1 MRVIALLILAITPG
15 LFSSGSQAA
24 VETAIPTWQV
34 GPDVDTT
41 WEEANAWVTSLG
53 DGWRMP
59 TIEELQALFEAGIS
73 FRDWGAF
80 QNSGYRVWSAETRD
94 AISAWFFDF
103 DQGIEDWGE
112 FQHRRSRCY
121 YHGLR
126 VFAIRLQ

>member
-1 MRVIALLILAITPG
+1 MKVTTLLVLTLTLGILAT
-15 LFSSGSQAA
+15 GSQAA
-24 VETAIPTWQV
+24 EETAIPTWQV
-34 GPDVDTT
+34 GPDIDTT
-41 WEEANAWVTSLG
+41 WEEANAWVASLG

-59 TIEELQALFEAGIS
+59 TIEELHALFEAGIS
-73 FRDWGAF
+73 FRNLGAF
-80 QNSGYRVWSAETRD
+80 QNSGYRVWSGETRD
-94 AISAWFFDF
+94 AISAWFVDF